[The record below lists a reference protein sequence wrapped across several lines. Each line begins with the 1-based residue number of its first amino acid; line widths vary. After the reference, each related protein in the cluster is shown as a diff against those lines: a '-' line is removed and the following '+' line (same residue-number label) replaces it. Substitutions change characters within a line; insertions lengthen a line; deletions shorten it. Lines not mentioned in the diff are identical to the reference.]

1 MRRYT
6 LSPNGIGNFRIADVD
21 PTQVGHRFQADIDGI
36 YQGLDGSF
44 IGDVDALSKT
54 AQVKARYMAPVSMYK

>member
-1 MRRYT
+1 MASVTSVSRR
-6 LSPNGIGNFRIADVD
+6 R

-44 IGDVDALSKT
+44 IGDVDALF
-54 AQVKARYMAPVSMYK
+54 